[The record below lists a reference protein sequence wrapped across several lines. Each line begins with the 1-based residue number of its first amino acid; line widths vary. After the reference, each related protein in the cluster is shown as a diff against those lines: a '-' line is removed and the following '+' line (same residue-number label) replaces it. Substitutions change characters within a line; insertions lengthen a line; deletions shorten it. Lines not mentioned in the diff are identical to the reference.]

1 MSRILRVI
9 LIPVIVAAVPVFSS
23 ASQPPEGSGAD
34 SAKRLADEYLEA
46 YLERYPEVATDFGIP
61 GRTHDRLTDI
71 SREAISAWQGRE
83 DAWLARLGSLG
94 GEAPVGSPDWAIA
107 GLVRETLEGSIA
119 FRVCRD
125 ELWSVSQTGGWQ
137 TYLPHI
143 LKVQPLGSDE
153 LRRQAVAR
161 VRALVGF
168 LEADVANLKEGLSL
182 GYSSPRRNVELTLE
196 QLRRLNVANSPLA
209 SPLERDEDPN
219 FQTSY
224 SQALDDEVYPALGRY
239 IAFLEDEYVAA
250 ARDEIPV
257 AANPHGMECYRAAV
271 RHHSTLDMPAPKIHE
286 LGLQQMA
293 GILEEMRVIG
303 ARSFGT
309 KDVPSLLNRVTTEQE
324 FTFSTR
330 EEIIAFSEAAYAR
343 ARDAMP
349 RFFGRV
355 PKAEVV
361 IEPYPAFLE
370 ATGTGEYW
378 PPAEDGSRP
387 GTYYIPVTDPGQR
400 PIAIYE
406 SLAFHETVPGHHLQL
421 AIALELGDD
430 AHPLARY
437 LYNSGYGEGWGLYAE
452 RLADE
457 MGLYSSDLAR
467 VGMLGDQAARAA
479 RLVVDTGIH
488 TMGWSRQR
496 AIDYMNA
503 NTTWTEPDIEA
514 EVDRYIVMPGQA
526 TAYMLGMLRIF
537 ELRAKAT
544 DALGDAFDIRVFHD
558 LLLENGAVS
567 LAMLDARVDAW
578 IVARRAETDQ

>member
-1 MSRILRVI
+1 MSRILRVL

-23 ASQPPEGSGAD
+23 ASQPPELPGD
-34 SAKRLADEYLEA
+34 SVSRLADEYLEA

-61 GRTHDRLTDI
+61 GLTHDRLTDI
-71 SREAISAWQGRE
+71 SREATSAWQGRE
-83 DAWLARLGSLG
+83 DAWLERRGNLGVD
-94 GEAPVGSPDWAIA
+94 APVGSPDWAIA
-107 GLVRETLEGSIA
+107 GLLRETLEGSIA

-125 ELWSVSQTGGWQ
+125 ELWSVSQTAGWQ

-143 LKVQPLGSDE
+143 LKVQPLGDDE

-161 VRALVGF
+161 ARALVGY
-168 LEADVANLKEGLSL
+168 LEASVANLKGGLRP

-196 QLRRLNVANSPLA
+196 QLRRLNAADSPLA
-209 SPLERDEDPN
+209 SPLERDEDPT
-219 FQTSY
+219 FKASY
-224 SQALDDEVYPALGRY
+224 SRALQEEVHPALGRY
-239 IAFLEDEYVAA
+239 IAFLEDEYLPA
-250 ARDEIPV
+250 AREEIPV
-257 AANPHGMECYRAAV
+257 AANPHGLECYRAAV
-271 RHHSTLDMPAPKIHE
+271 RHHSTLDLPAEEIHE

-309 KDVPSLLNRVTTEQE
+309 EDVPSLLNRVTTEQE

-467 VGMLGDQAARAA
+467 VEMLGDQAARAA

-526 TAYMLGMLRIF
+526 TAYMLGMLKIV
-537 ELRAKAT
+537 ELRAKAAA
-544 DALGDAFDIRVFHD
+544 ALGDAFDIRVFHD

-567 LAMLDARVDAW
+567 LAMLEARVDAW
-578 IVARRAETDQ
+578 IGAARSRTTDQ